1 MKNWTDHAVALS
13 VDDISWASNSA
24 WAPDFAYYNGN
35 YYFYNPVDR
44 NSIGVAVNNKPYGK
58 FKDTLGKQ
66 AHSRGRYLT

>member
-1 MKNWTDHAVALS
+1 MIYLGLQILRGLLIAHTIMGTT
-13 VDDISWASNSA
+13 ISTI
-24 WAPDFAYYNGN
+24 
-35 YYFYNPVDR
+35 PVER